1 MLCQEGGVAGKNIG
15 RIRMMD
21 KFSFIDV
28 APKVADKILKGVNG
42 VEVEGGRT
50 MRAEISNS

>member
-1 MLCQEGGVAGKNIG
+1 
-15 RIRMMD
+15 MMD